1 MENYLEQALI
11 FIKRWNFVFYG
22 VGALGLILY
31 FRQAREAFH
40 ERRYTP
46 FPIEREE
53 ASAALRG
60 ALLIML
66 VLIAIL
72 GTTFYIDRVLLAD
85 LPSAGAEQSFW
96 ERAQNIFIPPTPPA
110 IGLPTQED
118 EEGETPEGET
128 PQEESAEP
136 NQENSPE
143 STPEGTAIEEEGTAT
158 EEESP
163 AIEETATPIIMLS
176 EEPVAACEAPGVNI
190 TSPANGE
197 VISGDVVIM
206 GNAAIDGFQSYK
218 IEYGQGISPDSFDL
232 LGEKLDPVEEGL
244 LLDGVTDSFTSGL
257 WTLRL
262 TVLDEAGNAPT
273 PCEIKIVIP

>member
-1 MENYLEQALI
+1 M
-11 FIKRWNFVFYG
+11 FYG

-31 FRQAREAFH
+31 LRSAREAFH

-60 ALLIML
+60 ALFMML

-85 LPSAGAEQSFW
+85 LPSTGAEQSFW

-110 IGLPTQED
+110 IGLPTEEN
-118 EEGETPEGET
+118 EEGETPEDEV
-128 PQEESAEP
+128 PQEESQSDERAEP
-136 NQENSPE
+136 SPENSPE
-143 STPEGTAIEEEGTAT
+143 DAPESTEAQ
-158 EEESP
+158 EESP
-163 AIEETATPIIMLS
+163 AIEESATPIILLS
-176 EEPVAACEAPGVNI
+176 EQPVAACEVPGVNI

-197 VISGDVVIM
+197 VISGDVIII

-218 IEYGQGISPDSFDL
+218 IEYGQGISPDSLEL
-232 LGEKLDPVEEGL
+232 LGEKSDPVEEGI
-244 LLDGVTDSFTSGL
+244 LLDGVSDAFTSGL

-273 PCEIKIVIP
+273 PCEIQIVIP